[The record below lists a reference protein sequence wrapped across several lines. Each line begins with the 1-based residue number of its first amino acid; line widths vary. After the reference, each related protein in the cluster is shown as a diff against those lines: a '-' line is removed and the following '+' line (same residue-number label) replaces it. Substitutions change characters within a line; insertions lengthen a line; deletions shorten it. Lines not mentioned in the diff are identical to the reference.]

1 MKKKSSIGCFVLL
14 LLTAVAGAQAITVK
28 DVQGR
33 TVHLKQPAKKVLLG
47 EGRDIITLNILD
59 ADPVSLVAAWQ
70 DDFKKTLEYKQY
82 RQKFPAIDKLPTVGS
97 NAASFS
103 VEKAIV
109 AKPDVAIFSAN
120 GHGPGPAAKEQ
131 IAQLEAAG
139 IPVVFIDFR
148 KDPFTNTVPS
158 IRLLGQI
165 LNRQQKAEAFI
176 KFYETRRQR
185 IADRIAAKKPAIPK
199 VFMDMKAGMAEN
211 EFNSPGKN
219 NLGSFIAMAGG
230 HNIGADVL
238 PGAVGQLNQEYVI
251 SKQPDIYIATGT
263 DVFRGKGVV
272 LGADVKAAEVV
283 SSMKKRLQDPI
294 IAELPAVKKK
304 RVYGLWH
311 LFYASPFNILAAECI
326 AKWIHP
332 SLFTDVSPEASLKEL
347 NTEFLS
353 VPMTGTYW
361 IAMDK

>member
-1 MKKKSSIGCFVLL
+1 MSKKSIISCLALL
-14 LLTAVAGAQAITVK
+14 LVTVVGEAQAITLK

-33 TVHLKQPAKKVLLG
+33 TVQLKQPAKKVLLG
-47 EGRDIITLNILD
+47 EGRDIVTLNILD

-70 DDFKKTLEYKQY
+70 DDFKKTLEYKHYQK
-82 RQKFPAIDKLPTVGS
+82 KFPAIDKLPTVGS

-103 VEKAIV
+103 VEKAII
-109 AKPDVAIFSAN
+109 AKPDLAIFSIN

-139 IPVVFIDFR
+139 IPIVFIDFR
-148 KDPFTNTVPS
+148 KDPFNNTVPS

-176 KFYETRRQR
+176 QFYETRRKR
-185 IADRIAAKKPAIPK
+185 IADRIATKKPAAPK
-199 VFMDMKAGMAEN
+199 VFMDMKAGMAES
-211 EFNSPGKN
+211 EFNSPGKS
-219 NLGSFIAMAGG
+219 NLGSFITMAGG
-230 HNIGADVL
+230 NNIGAEVL
-238 PGAVGQLNQEYVI
+238 PGAVGQLNQEFVI

-263 DVFRGKGVV
+263 DIFRGKGVV
-272 LGADVKAAEVV
+272 LGADVKEAEVI

-311 LFYASPFNILAAECI
+311 LFYASPFNILAAECM

-332 SLFTDVSPEASLKEL
+332 SLFTDVNPDASLKEL
-347 NTEFLS
+347 NTKFLS

>member
-1 MKKKSSIGCFVLL
+1 MKKILL
-14 LLTAVAGAQAITVK
+14 STSLLFITAITLAQKITVK

-33 TVHLKQPAKKVLLG
+33 TVTLKQPAKKVLLG
-47 EGRDIITLNILD
+47 EGRDIVTLNILD
-59 ADPVSLVAAWQ
+59 ANPVNLIAAWQ
-70 DDFKKTLEYKQY
+70 DDFKKTLEYKHYQK
-82 RQKFPAIDKLPTVGS
+82 KFPAIDKLPTVGS

-103 VEKAIV
+103 VEKAII

-120 GHGPGPAAKEQ
+120 GHGPSPAAKEQ

-148 KDPFTNTVPS
+148 KDPFNNTVPS

-176 KFYETRRQR
+176 QFYESRRKR
-185 IADRIAAKKPAIPK
+185 IADRIAAKKPAAPT

-211 EFNSPGKN
+211 EFNSPGKG
-219 NLGSFIAMAGG
+219 NLGSFITLAGG
-230 HNIGADVL
+230 KNIGADVL

-251 SKQPDIYIATGT
+251 SKQPAIYIATGT

-272 LGADVKAAEVV
+272 LGADVKADEVI
-283 SSMKKRLQDPI
+283 SSMKKRLQNPI

-326 AKWIHP
+326 AKWTHP
-332 SLFTDVSPEASLKEL
+332 ALFTDISPEASLTEL
-347 NTEFLS
+347 NTKFLS

-361 IAMDK
+361 IALDK